1 MGHLFSGDVAQ
12 ALDAFAGLY
21 AKGMDPL
28 MLLEDMLRLTHLLS
42 RAACRD
48 AEVMSEQ
55 ESAFFE
61 TFSPR
66 LSVPM
71 LTRTW
76 QILLKGQSEIS
87 LSPHP
92 ERAMEMLIIRL
103 GYVSQVLD
111 VPAVAALT
119 QDTAKKKVLMPS

>member
-1 MGHLFSGDVAQ
+1 
-12 ALDAFAGLY
+12 
-21 AKGMDPL
+21 
-28 MLLEDMLRLTHLLS
+28 MLRLIHLLS
-42 RAACRD
+42 RAACRE

-61 TFSPR
+61 TFAPR

-76 QILLKGQSEIS
+76 QILLKGQSELT

-103 GYVSQVLD
+103 GYVSQILD
-111 VPAVAALT
+111 IPPTAEGEH
-119 QDTAKKKVLMPS
+119 QDRAKKKVLMTS